1 MKDYYEISVNINPAA
16 IELVTD
22 VFFEQFECEGVI
34 QAEEKYKDLELI
46 ETTNNIAKGYIL
58 FEEEKFAPLD
68 IQKIFYN
75 AREDLIEKGFSE
87 EELGSWSIDAKKV
100 VNQDWSKKWKEHW
113 KPTRA
118 SEHIVICPSWE
129 DYALK
134 KDEIL
139 IHLDPGSAFG
149 TGTHATTQLCI
160 QAIEK
165 YVKDG
170 DFVADIGTG
179 SGILA
184 IAAVKC
190 GASHAVG
197 IDNDPLVIDVA
208 IDNAQVNNVLSKIEF
223 EHKTADELLK
233 NHSSEFDFV
242 AANILHNVLAEIMED
257 LKGLMKSGAYMV
269 LSGILDEKKQVVY
282 DAIEKHGLSVVETLK
297 QENWIAIVVKKTQV

>member
-1 MKDYYEISVNINPAA
+1 MKDYYEISVSINPCA

-34 QAEEKYKDLELI
+34 QAEEKYKDLQLI

-68 IQKIFYN
+68 IQKIFYD
-75 AREDLIEKGFSE
+75 AREDLIEKGFTE

-165 YVKDG
+165 YMKPG

-184 IAAVKC
+184 IAALKC
-190 GASHAVG
+190 GASCAVG
-197 IDNDPLVIDVA
+197 IDNDPLVIEVA
-208 IDNAQVNNVLSKIEF
+208 IDNAQVNNALNKIEF
-223 EHKTADELLK
+223 KHETADELLK
-233 NHSSEFDFV
+233 THSEKFDFV
-242 AANILHNVLAEIMED
+242 AANILHNVLAEIMGD
-257 LKGLMKSGAYMV
+257 LKALMKTGAYMV
-269 LSGILDEKKQVVY
+269 LSGILDEKKQVVF
-282 DAIEKHGLSVVETLK
+282 DSIEKHGLSVVETLK
-297 QENWIAIVVKKTQV
+297 QENWVAIVVRK

>member
-190 GASHAVG
+190 GASRAVG

-282 DAIEKHGLSVVETLK
+282 DAIEKHGLCIVETLK

>member
-184 IAAVKC
+184 IAAIKC
-190 GASHAVG
+190 GASRAVG

-282 DAIEKHGLSVVETLK
+282 DAIEKHRLCIVETLK

>member
-242 AANILHNVLAEIMED
+242 AANILHNVLAEIMGD
-257 LKGLMKSGAYMV
+257 LKALMKSGAYMV

-282 DAIEKHGLSVVETLK
+282 DAIEKHGLCIVETLK

>member
-75 AREDLIEKGFSE
+75 AREELKEKGFSE

-190 GASHAVG
+190 GASRAVG

-282 DAIEKHGLSVVETLK
+282 DAIEKHGLCIVETLK

>member
-87 EELGSWSIDAKKV
+87 EELGSWCIDAKKV

-184 IAAVKC
+184 IAAIKC

-208 IDNAQVNNVLSKIEF
+208 IDNTQVNNVLSKIEF

-257 LKGLMKSGAYMV
+257 LKALMKSGAYMV

-282 DAIEKHGLSVVETLK
+282 DAIEKHGLCIVETLK

>member
-1 MKDYYEISVNINPAA
+1 MKDYYEISVSINPCA

-68 IQKIFYN
+68 IQKIFYD
-75 AREDLIEKGFSE
+75 AREDLIEKGFTE

-165 YVKDG
+165 YMKPG

-184 IAAVKC
+184 IAALKC
-190 GASHAVG
+190 GASCAVG
-197 IDNDPLVIDVA
+197 IDNDPLVIEVA
-208 IDNAQVNNVLSKIEF
+208 IDNAQVNNALNKIEF
-223 EHKTADELLK
+223 KHETADELLK
-233 NHSSEFDFV
+233 THSEKFDFV
-242 AANILHNVLAEIMED
+242 AANILHNVLAEIMGD
-257 LKGLMKSGAYMV
+257 LKALMKTGAYMV
-269 LSGILDEKKQVVY
+269 LSGILDEKKQVVF
-282 DAIEKHGLSVVETLK
+282 DSIEKHGLSVVETLK
-297 QENWIAIVVKKTQV
+297 QENWVAIVVRK

>member
-190 GASHAVG
+190 GASRAVG

-242 AANILHNVLAEIMED
+242 AANILHNLLAEIMED

-282 DAIEKHGLSVVETLK
+282 DAIEKHGLCIVETLK